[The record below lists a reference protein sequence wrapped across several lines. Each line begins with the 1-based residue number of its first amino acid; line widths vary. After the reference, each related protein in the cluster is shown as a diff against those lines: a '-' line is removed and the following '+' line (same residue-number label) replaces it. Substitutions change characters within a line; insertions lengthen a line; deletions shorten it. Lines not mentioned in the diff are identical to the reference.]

1 MGRGRTRPA
10 GSQALSLTGP
20 REPLHGSGQNGRLPG
35 FSGFSAATRSKW
47 PGEQITATTA
57 QRDGDARRYLRM
69 LTARAMTRATVTIDT
84 PACTAMAPL
93 AQRDSGMT
101 SVGLK
106 AVALVNATYR

>member
-1 MGRGRTRPA
+1 MADAAPTSAGEARVWAAVALGWQVARLYHSPVHQGPVMDPA
-10 GSQALSLTGP
+10 
-20 REPLHGSGQNGRLPG
+20 QNGRLPG
-35 FSGFSAATRSKW
+35 FSGFSAAT
-47 PGEQITATTA
+47 
-57 QRDGDARRYLRM
+57 RDGDARRYLRM

-84 PACTAMAPL
+84 PACSAMAPL